1 MQKFD
6 TSRLKSEGKYTI
18 GGKIKT
24 AQSTSRN
31 QDVLKSNNN
40 NITSS
45 QVIIN
50 SDIRE
55 NETM

>member
-6 TSRLKSEGKYTI
+6 TSRLKSEGKYTV

-31 QDVLKSNNN
+31 QDVLKSHNN

-50 SDIRE
+50 RDIDE
-55 NETM
+55 NES